1 MSQTKRLFL
10 IFLIGI
16 MITACKKEE
25 NIQRGKLIGFITLY
39 DENGNLLQDKSGVNI
54 NAIGSSSYNTTSTN
68 NGQFEID
75 NLPMGTY
82 NVNFTKQGFAETK
95 RLVSFTGGTTPTIS
109 TQSMSK
115 PTTTSVNLLS
125 LTPDTVNYVVKASYK
140 LHSDAPKGSNEF
152 VRFFYGTSDTVSYT
166 NYDYS
171 VGIGVYKLAVNDTMT
186 HSVSIG
192 GITLNN
198 SYASGT
204 KIYIVAYGEPITLG
218 TTYTDINTGKTIYP
232 GLNLNASQIKSI
244 IIP

>member
-1 MSQTKRLFL
+1 MTHTKRLIL

-25 NIQRGKLIGFITLY
+25 TIQTGKLIGFITLY

-54 NAIGSSSYNTTSTN
+54 NAIGSSSFNTTSTSD
-68 NGQFEID
+68 GRFEID

-82 NVNFTKQGFAETK
+82 NINFTKQGFAETK
-95 RLVSFTGGTTPTIS
+95 RIGLNFIGGTNPTIIA
-109 TQSMSK
+109 QSMCK

-125 LTPDTVNYVVKASYK
+125 LTFDTVNYEVKANCKINSNV
-140 LHSDAPKGSNEF
+140 PIGSEEF
-152 VRFFYGTSDTVSYT
+152 VRFYYGTSDTVSYT

-171 VGIGVYKLAVNDTMT
+171 SGIGVDKLANDTMT
-186 HSVSIG
+186 HSIWID

-198 SYASGT
+198 YYASGT
-204 KIYIVAYGEPITLG
+204 KIYIVAYGEPSNLS
-218 TTYTDINTGKTIYP
+218 TTYTNINTGKTIYP
-232 GLNLNASQIKSI
+232 GLNLKASQIKSI